1 MYIPRSWLGLN
12 GVRLCPCCCVVPVTS
27 AKAGRNCVHATAT
40 SNYKKETQMPWW
52 GWLIVAVIALG
63 ALYLVAWAV
72 FARTVFKQVKSV
84 HENVFEKDPFDA
96 PFFRNNRLR

>member
-1 MYIPRSWLGLN
+1 
-12 GVRLCPCCCVVPVTS
+12 
-27 AKAGRNCVHATAT
+27 
-40 SNYKKETQMPWW
+40 MPWW